1 MARITT
7 WPELLRPTLVSG
19 IIRARAEMSLLEEAE
34 HKCSLHLLS
43 QMDPR
48 SGSPSTLWTITHN
61 KDLLH
66 LTARNNFR
74 IRLVLGCHGL
84 ESDAARFRKRRGE
97 LEAGSSTC
105 RGSHP
110 LLGYMPRPLTE
121 TKRAATR
128 SDPRARL
135 PDPECDPTA
144 FTLALLGI
152 PWIET

>member
-1 MARITT
+1 M
-7 WPELLRPTLVSG
+7 EEVVSG

-48 SGSPSTLWTITHN
+48 SGSPSTLWTSTLN

-84 ESDAARFRKRRGE
+84 ESDAARFRKRRCE
-97 LEAGSSTC
+97 LEVGSSTC
-105 RGSHP
+105 RLCAQGIEDPTHFLATCP
-110 LLGYMPRPLTE
+110 ALERRRKELLQDLIPALDSLVPDPRPPTFKGNLT
-121 TKRAATR
+121 
-128 SDPRARL
+128 
-135 PDPECDPTA
+135 
-144 FTLALLGI
+144 
-152 PWIET
+152 